1 MGLMLLLL
9 AWRSGAL
16 SVTVVEPNEARRQK
30 AAELGATRVV
40 VSADELEGMRFEVV
54 MDATGVIAAIED
66 GLRRVRPAG
75 TFLQFG
81 VASAGATARVS
92 PFKIYNEEITVVGS
106 MAVLKTYDRACD
118 LVTEVDLGLRA
129 LVSGQYALKDYAQV
143 LARARHGDGYKLQ
156 VVP

>member
-81 VASAGATARVS
+81 VASAGA
-92 PFKIYNEEITVVGS
+92 KIYNEEITVVGS